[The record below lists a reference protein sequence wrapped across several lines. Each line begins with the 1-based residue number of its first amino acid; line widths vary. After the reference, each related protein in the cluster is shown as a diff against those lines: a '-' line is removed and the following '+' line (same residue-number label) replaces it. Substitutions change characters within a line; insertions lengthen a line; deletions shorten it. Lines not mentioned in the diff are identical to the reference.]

1 MDGID
6 FRSLERRWKKE
17 PLHVL
22 AEEFSMTV
30 IELTSLLRN
39 KGISKDIKP
48 EELQYISENIDRMAP
63 DEIRDKLS
71 LTPTQFSQILEK
83 TLRKKQRKP
92 LAEMSLSEVIDKT
105 KWLIETKLNFKV
117 DDRLP
122 RKITQKHFSDNGL
135 YNCIRFAVTEKKKDS
150 ALYLH
155 FTATAFLVCQAY
167 PDKFRP
173 FQFKHAKT
181 NEYFKGPGGKKNL
194 INAAKWVI
202 EEKIHYKRE
211 FLSDISSNKYFLRSK
226 DLQFYGIGI
235 HQFRIHFES
244 VEEFISAILKE
255 YSIISNNI
263 RRGQTKE
270 LRETL
275 SNSGKASDKCE
286 VIGCNW
292 IKPDIH
298 HIIPVSASNRIKFDI
313 NCVENIISLC
323 PNHHRVAGKFGW
335 EKLNLK
341 EPDTWRE
348 SILEYISE

>member
-1 MDGID
+1 
-6 FRSLERRWKKE
+6 
-17 PLHVL
+17 
-22 AEEFSMTV
+22 MTV

-63 DEIRDKLS
+63 DEIRNKLS

-83 TLRKKQRKP
+83 TLGKKQRKP

-122 RKITQKHFSDNGL
+122 RNITQKHFSDNGL
-135 YNCIRFAVTEKKKDS
+135 YNCIRFAETEKKKDS
-150 ALYLH
+150 ALYRH
-155 FTATAFLVCQAY
+155 FTATAFLVCHAY

-202 EEKIHYKRE
+202 EEKKHYNPE
-211 FLSDISSNKYFLRSK
+211 FLSDISSNKYFLRSS

-235 HQFRIHFES
+235 HQFKIHFKS
-244 VEEFISAILKE
+244 VEGFISAILKE
-255 YSIISNNI
+255 YSIISNNA
-263 RRGQTKE
+263 RRGHTKE
-270 LRETL
+270 LRNAL
-275 SNSGKASDKCE
+275 SISGNAPDICE
-286 VIGCNW
+286 VTGCEW
-292 IKPDIH
+292 KPPELH

-323 PNHHRVAGKFGW
+323 PNHHKVAGKFDW
-335 EKLNLK
+335 ERLNLK
-341 EPDTWRE
+341 EPNTWRE
-348 SILEYISE
+348 TILDYISE

>member
-1 MDGID
+1 
-6 FRSLERRWKKE
+6 
-17 PLHVL
+17 
-22 AEEFSMTV
+22 MTV

-63 DEIRDKLS
+63 DEIRNKLS

-83 TLRKKQRKP
+83 TLGKKQRKP

-122 RKITQKHFSDNGL
+122 RNITQKHFSDNGL
-135 YNCIRFAVTEKKKDS
+135 YNCIRFAETEKKKDS
-150 ALYLH
+150 ALYRH
-155 FTATAFLVCQAY
+155 FTATAFLVCHAY

-202 EEKIHYKRE
+202 EEKKHYNPE
-211 FLSDISSNKYFLRSK
+211 FLSDISSNKYFLRSS

-235 HQFRIHFES
+235 HQFRIHFKS
-244 VEEFISAILKE
+244 VEGFISAILKE
-255 YSIISNNI
+255 YSIISNNA
-263 RRGQTKE
+263 RRGHTKE
-270 LRETL
+270 LRNAL
-275 SNSGKASDKCE
+275 SISGNAPDICE
-286 VIGCNW
+286 VTGCEW
-292 IKPDIH
+292 KPPELH

-323 PNHHRVAGKFGW
+323 PNHHKVAGKFDW
-335 EKLNLK
+335 ERLNLK
-341 EPDTWRE
+341 EPNTWRE
-348 SILEYISE
+348 TILDYISE